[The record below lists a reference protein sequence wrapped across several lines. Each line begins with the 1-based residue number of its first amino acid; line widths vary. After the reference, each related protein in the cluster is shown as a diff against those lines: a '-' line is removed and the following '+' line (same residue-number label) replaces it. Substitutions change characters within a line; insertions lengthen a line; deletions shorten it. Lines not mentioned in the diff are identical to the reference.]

1 MHEAEAIE
9 RLRSYKRII
18 ARLKVLE
25 NYSVGAGITVSRMN
39 QDDHLMDL
47 HRKLRAMPTYMY
59 LTNREQVLETTA
71 HAYLTD
77 YPVGTKAQLAA
88 IPRTA
93 ADPGDAQ
100 ALREIRQKIEKV
112 IEARTGNREG
122 YEGVLDRLSEFQ
134 DLENERDQID
144 AGLEALESYKPDYA
158 FLLRL
163 RYVEGLEIVEVVE
176 RMQTSRR
183 TFERSRPKALYEFS
197 RLSM

>member
-1 MHEAEAIE
+1 MHESEAIE
-9 RLRSYKRII
+9 RLGGYKRIV
-18 ARLKVLE
+18 ARIKVLE

-39 QDDHLMDL
+39 QDDHLMEL
-47 HRKLRAMPTYMY
+47 HRRLRTMPTYMY
-59 LTNREQVLETTA
+59 LTKREQVLERTA
-71 HAYLTD
+71 HAYLAG
-77 YPVGTKAQLAA
+77 YPAGTKAQLAA
-88 IPRTA
+88 VPRTA
-93 ADPGDAQ
+93 DDPEDAQ

-134 DLENERDQID
+134 DLQNERDQID
-144 AGLEALESYKPDYA
+144 AALTALESYKPDYA
-158 FLLRL
+158 LLLRL

-183 TFERSRPKALYEFS
+183 TFERSRPKALHEFC